1 MRGEA
6 WPLERF
12 DLFGPPPVTVAA
24 AAATPGPSPD
34 APWSATTTTAAAA
47 DTEVLSVVAGV
58 LPGTTMLALT
68 APPNGLDKC
77 AGVSLAISSAFSATS
92 ER

>member
-12 DLFGPPPVTVAA
+12 DLFAPPPVTAVAVAA
-24 AAATPGPSPD
+24 PGPSPD
-34 APWSATTTTAAAA
+34 APWSATTTTAAAE
-47 DTEVLSVVAGV
+47 TEVLSVVAGV

-68 APPNGLDKC
+68 APPNGFDKC